1 MAITLDKAASVNM
14 TLEEFFNYDDG
25 TDALYEFEDG
35 KLLLMTAES
44 EINRRIAMFILVCFV
59 QLGIPAYRLSMKT
72 EIMTTGSRV
81 RVPDLVVFSEE
92 LATAMEGAKRSTVM
106 PEMPPPLLVVEG
118 VSPNQSSRDYRY
130 KRSEYA
136 ARGIAEYWIVD
147 PIQQRVTVLEWVE
160 GFYEE
165 KVYLGDSA
173 LAQLNEV
180 IASLVFADLKLTAV
194 QVLQCH

>member
-1 MAITLDKAASVNM
+1 M

-59 QLGIPAYRLSMKT
+59 QLGIPAYRLSMKM
-72 EIMTTGSRV
+72 EIVTTGSRV

-106 PEMPPPLLVVEG
+106 PEMPPPLLVVEV

-173 LAQLNEV
+173 
-180 IASLVFADLKLTAV
+180 IATLVFADLKLTAA
-194 QVLQCH
+194 QILRA